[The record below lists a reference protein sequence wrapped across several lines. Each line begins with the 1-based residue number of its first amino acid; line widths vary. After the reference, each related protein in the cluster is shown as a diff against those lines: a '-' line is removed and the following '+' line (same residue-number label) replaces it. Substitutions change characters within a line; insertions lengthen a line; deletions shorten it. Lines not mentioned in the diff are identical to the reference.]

1 MGGLFKKK
9 KSDDPPPI
17 PAFED
22 PAIAEARRRA
32 LVAEGKRR
40 GAGSTIL
47 TGPTGV
53 GGEPNLG
60 KRTLL
65 GGG

>member
-1 MGGLFKKK
+1 MTGQKKP
-9 KSDDPPPI
+9 DEPDPI
-17 PAFED
+17 IIED

-32 LVAEGKRR
+32 LLTEGKRR

-65 GGG
+65 GG